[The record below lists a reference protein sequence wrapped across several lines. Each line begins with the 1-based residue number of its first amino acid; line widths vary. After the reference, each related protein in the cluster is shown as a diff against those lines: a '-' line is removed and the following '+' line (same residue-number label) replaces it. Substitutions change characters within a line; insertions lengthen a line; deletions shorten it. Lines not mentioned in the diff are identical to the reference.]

1 MFRALTVSR
10 EYGSGAGTIARLI
23 AGRLRWSLLD
33 EALVREIARSAH
45 VDAKIVERCD
55 ERVDSW
61 WHRFNRGGLQA
72 AGIEAG
78 IVPADVQFFDAER
91 VASIA
96 EQVIGNAAASGNC
109 VIVGRGAQCVLQS
122 RTDVFHVFIYAPLD
136 QRIARVRGRM
146 RSTDDVEELIRRTD
160 DERAACV
167 RTYFGCHWKDPHLYS
182 LMISSENGLEN
193 TAAIIVD
200 ALERVRRTRD
210 TTQPA
215 PQARQSSL
223 VLPRDTV
230 LPHP

>member
-1 MFRALTVSR
+1 MAGPQIAIVSEGARPGSARSRKGSDRRPVIRNPTRIRVWTKRGRVGPLPRLGVLFGASRAHPALKKMFRALTVSR

-109 VIVGRGAQCVLQS
+109 
-122 RTDVFHVFIYAPLD
+122 
-136 QRIARVRGRM
+136 
-146 RSTDDVEELIRRTD
+146 
-160 DERAACV
+160 
-167 RTYFGCHWKDPHLYS
+167 
-182 LMISSENGLEN
+182 
-193 TAAIIVD
+193 
-200 ALERVRRTRD
+200 
-210 TTQPA
+210 
-215 PQARQSSL
+215 
-223 VLPRDTV
+223 
-230 LPHP
+230 